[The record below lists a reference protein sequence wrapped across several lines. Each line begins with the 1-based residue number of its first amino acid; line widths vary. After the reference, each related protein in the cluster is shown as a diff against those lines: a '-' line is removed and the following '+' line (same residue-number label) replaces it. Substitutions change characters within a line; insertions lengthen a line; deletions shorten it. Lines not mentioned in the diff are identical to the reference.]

1 MPANTGIRRGKFPP
15 VAVAGI
21 IAFLFLIFGLYTVDD
36 FGITWDEPV
45 HFASGDLYLN
55 RIVDSVWPLTFSDSD
70 FQGSMQYYGPVFDIW
85 GAFNHRL
92 LSGKLG
98 LLAEDN
104 ARHLHLLLAGV
115 LTVFF
120 TYLLV
125 QRALSTRIAVF
136 SVLFLIAFPRFLG
149 HSFNNPKDIPL
160 ACISVISIY
169 LYCLRL
175 TTGRKRF
182 SLLLIVAGGIGFA
195 TRIQYVII
203 PVMLISYTI
212 IYVCIKYLNIKHII
226 HELISLWDL
235 FAAIL
240 MSLPMGIVFWPYLWS
255 DTAVKL
261 KRMAEFYLYH
271 QSQARLLIRYWGD
284 DYTPG
289 LDMPWHYAPVML
301 AITTPL
307 TTLGFF
313 LVGSLRVILSW
324 IRHRVEEKETVLFYL
339 LLFFWIVIGIVPFIL
354 PGQRVYGGIRHFLF
368 IIPAFCIVAA
378 IGMDF
383 AIRCM
388 EIKIKRWSYVVIVPL
403 FIFLFISVLSYHPYY
418 TIYYNA
424 LVGGPRGALNRF
436 SLENWGNSYKAACRF
451 INEKAELES
460 TVLAMVIPD
469 IPRFYLRPDI
479 RILGPE
485 SANIS
490 GASYDYSIY
499 IIRDIDLLKSK
510 NKRPVFSVSVKGQ
523 PICNVHRW

>member
-1 MPANTGIRRGKFPP
+1 MPVNAGIRTGKLPP
-15 VAVAGI
+15 VAGAAI
-21 IAFLFLIFGLYTVDD
+21 IAAIFLIFGLYTLDD

-45 HFASGDLYLN
+45 HYASGDLYLD
-55 RIVDSVWPLTFSDSD
+55 RILDPGQPISFSDGD

-85 GAFNHRL
+85 GAFDYRL
-92 LSGKLG
+92 FYKKLG
-98 LLAEDN
+98 ILAEDN
-104 ARHLHLLLAGV
+104 ARHLHLLLSGV

-160 ACISVISIY
+160 VCISVISIY
-169 LYCLRL
+169 LYYLRL
-175 TTGRKRF
+175 TTGRKKL
-182 SLLLIVAGGIGFA
+182 SLLLIIAGGIGFA

-203 PVMLISYTI
+203 PVMLLSYTI
-212 IYVCIKYLNIKHII
+212 IYICIKNLNAKHII

-240 MSLPMGIVFWPYLWS
+240 MSIPMGIVFWPYFWT
-255 DTAVKL
+255 DTLIKL
-261 KRMAEFYLYH
+261 QRMAEFYLYH

-301 AITTPL
+301 VITTPL
-307 TTLGFF
+307 ITLGFF
-313 LVGSLRVILSW
+313 IIGTLRVILSW
-324 IRHRVEEKETVLFYL
+324 IRHRIEEKEKGLFYL
-339 LLFFWIVIGIVPFIL
+339 LLVLWIVIGIVPFIL

-383 AIRCM
+383 AIKWI
-388 EIKIKRWSYVVIVPL
+388 EVNIKKWSYVIMVSV
-403 FIFLFISVLSYHPYY
+403 FILLFISVLSYHPYY
-418 TIYYNA
+418 TVYYNA
-424 LVGGPRGALNRF
+424 LVGGPRGAFHRF
-436 SLENWGNSYKAACRF
+436 SLENWGNSYKTACRF
-451 INEKAELES
+451 INEDAPPDS
-460 TVLAMVIPD
+460 TVLAMMIPD

-485 SANIS
+485 SANAP
-490 GASYDYSIY
+490 GTSYDYSIY
-499 IIRDIDLLKSK
+499 IIRDIDLLKNK
-510 NKRPVFSVSVKGQ
+510 GKRPIFSISVKGQ
-523 PICNVHRW
+523 PICNVHKW

>member
-1 MPANTGIRRGKFPP
+1 MPVNTGIRRGKFPP
-15 VAVAGI
+15 AAMAGI
-21 IAFLFLIFGLYTVDD
+21 IAGLFLLFGLYTIDD

-45 HFASGDLYLN
+45 HFASGDLYLD
-55 RIVDSVWPLTFSDSD
+55 RLLDPVQSLTFSESD

-92 LSGKLG
+92 FSEKLG

-169 LYCLRL
+169 LYYLRL

-203 PVMLISYTI
+203 PVMLLSYTI
-212 IYVCIKYLNIKHII
+212 IYVCIKYLKAKHILR
-226 HELISLWDL
+226 ELISLWDL

-240 MSLPMGIVFWPYLWS
+240 MSIPMGIVFWPYFWS
-255 DTAVKL
+255 DTLMKL
-261 KRMAEFYLYH
+261 QKMTEFYLYH
-271 QSQARLLIRYWGD
+271 QSQARLLIRYWGE

-289 LDMPWHYAPVML
+289 IDMPWHYAPVML

-307 TTLGFF
+307 ITLGFF
-313 LVGSLRVILSW
+313 LIGSLRIIFSW
-324 IRHRVEEKETVLFYL
+324 IRDRVEEKETVLFYL
-339 LLFFWIVIGIVPFIL
+339 LLIFWIVIGIVPFIL

-368 IIPAFCIVAA
+368 IVPALCIVAA

-383 AIRCM
+383 AVRCIEVKIR
-388 EIKIKRWSYVVIVPL
+388 RWSYAVIISL
-403 FIFLFISVLSYHPYY
+403 FTVLFISVLSYHPYY
-418 TIYYNA
+418 TVYYNG
-424 LVGGPRGALNRF
+424 LVGGPRGAFNRF

-451 INEKAELES
+451 INENAPPNS

-479 RILGPE
+479 KVLGPE
-485 SANIS
+485 SANVS
-490 GASYDYSIY
+490 GVSYDYSIY
-499 IIRDIDLLKSK
+499 IIRDIDLLKNR
-510 NKRPVFSVSVKGQ
+510 NKKPVFSVSVKGQ
-523 PICNVHRW
+523 PICKVHRW